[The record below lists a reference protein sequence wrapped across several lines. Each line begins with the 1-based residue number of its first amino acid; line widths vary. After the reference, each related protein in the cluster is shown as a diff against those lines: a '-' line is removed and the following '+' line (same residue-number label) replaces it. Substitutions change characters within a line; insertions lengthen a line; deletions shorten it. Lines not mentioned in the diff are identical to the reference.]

1 MSVLPLATHSTDP
14 THESCHL
21 NPVLVPLLHVNNIR
35 GAALVFGEQTETL
48 HIAVTQ
54 ILAEESLAVL

>member
-1 MSVLPLATHSTDP
+1 MSVLPLATHS

-21 NPVLVPLLHVNNIR
+21 NPVLVPLLHVNDIR
-35 GAALVFGEQTETL
+35 GAALVYGGQTETL